1 VTLLGDAAHLAPPDG
16 EGANLAMFD
25 GAELGT
31 AIAAHRDD
39 LETALAEFEEAM
51 FARSATAGVEAMK
64 TFKLC
69 FDDDNAPYGLLD
81 LFSGGSAPV
90 AS

>member
-1 VTLLGDAAHLAPPDG
+1 
-16 EGANLAMFD
+16 MFD
-25 GAELGT
+25 GAELGR

-39 LETALAEFEEAM
+39 LESALAEFEEAM

-81 LFSGGSAPV
+81 LFSGGSAPL